1 MAYKQEAGRGQM
13 TKTGRGTGIAALTN
27 SGDPEKDKK
36 KKVTVKATGGGETW
50 DMEVTEGTG
59 YDKLSKK
66 LGTVPRELRNLKG
79 VRKGTDPFLSGISQ
93 EEKKKRMDFWNK
105 QN

>member
-1 MAYKQEAGRGQM
+1 M

-36 KKVTVKATGGGETW
+36 KKVIVKATGGGETW
-50 DMEVTEGTG
+50 DMEVAEGAG

-79 VRKGTDPFLSGISQ
+79 VTKDTDPYAAGISSK
-93 EEKKKRMDFWNK
+93 EMATRKKLWDK
-105 QN
+105 